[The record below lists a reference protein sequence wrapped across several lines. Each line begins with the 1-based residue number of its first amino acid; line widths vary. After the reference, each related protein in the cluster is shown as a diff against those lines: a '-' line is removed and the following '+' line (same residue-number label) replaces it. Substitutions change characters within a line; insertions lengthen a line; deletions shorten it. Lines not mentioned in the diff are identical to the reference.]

1 MVDVSL
7 RLWFFH
13 LTGGGYYPNGIE
25 GVVVILIAVVGCHP
39 KLVVVLPLLVEGVVV
54 SLLYSGCG
62 LSPLS
67 GGCYILTCERSGC
80 EFSIAVMGCHP

>member
-39 KLVVVLPLLVEGVVV
+39 KLVVVLPLLVEGCESSIAVVTLNWWWWLLPLFMEGVVV
-54 SLLYSGCG
+54 SLL
-62 LSPLS
+62 
-67 GGCYILTCERSGC
+67 
-80 EFSIAVMGCHP
+80 